1 MYAPSGA
8 AAKVLTNPEKKL
20 NHEVWKARMCGFA
33 NEKILMAVALC
44 SASTCAARAW
54 SQDVRTKEAVCIDV
68 LQRVWLLSAHRQREL
83 AAVDVLVAARVDR
96 AAASRHDVVHR
107 VHFGPQGR
115 KFLSCSALGLECGRG
130 QVRVVS
136 G

>member
-20 NHEVWKARMCGFA
+20 NHEVWKARICGFA
-33 NEKILMAVALC
+33 NEKTLMAVALC
-44 SASTCAARAW
+44 SASTCAATAARVV
-54 SQDVRTKEAVCIDV
+54 SGRELVRTKLAACAAEA
-68 LQRVWLLSAHRQREL
+68 WLRSAHRQREL

-107 VHFGPQGR
+107 VYLGPQGR
-115 KFLSCSALGLECGRG
+115 KFLSCSA
-130 QVRVVS
+130 
-136 G
+136 